1 MSLNPRPPGLAL
13 VCVALRKVELAG
25 AKISSRAGESGSK
38 FGLGQIGQLQ
48 NSLDSK
54 STEAGAL
61 RGYAMVQLFARCWG
75 GILVLLI
82 ELNVGLNRLPFACWV
97 ETRGEIEK
105 KKTKTQKSQC
115 VRG

>member
-1 MSLNPRPPGLAL
+1 MEQRDVEWIATGTFSIVPPLHPTA
-13 VCVALRKVELAG
+13 RTY
-25 AKISSRAGESGSK
+25 
-38 FGLGQIGQLQ
+38 QIGQLQ